1 MEKQSLYSI
10 KRGFSIKRPATN
22 KFIKKKK
29 KKKTPLL
36 VFPLLLLRNVSDQIF
51 TGYLQIANSED
62 HNLRRLIYS

>member
-29 KKKTPLL
+29 KKGSIAG
-36 VFPLLLLRNVSDQIF
+36 VSSVTFAKCFGPDIYRLF
-51 TGYLQIANSED
+51 ANC
-62 HNLRRLIYS
+62 

>member
-22 KFIKKKK
+22 RFIKKKK

>member
-22 KFIKKKK
+22 KFIKK

>member
-29 KKKTPLL
+29 KKK
-36 VFPLLLLRNVSDQIF
+36 NSIAGVSSVTFAKCFGPDIYRLF
-51 TGYLQIANSED
+51 ANC
-62 HNLRRLIYS
+62 